1 MILIKTKGYQY
12 VFNEDSNSLLK
23 EKKWGFE
30 FIPSTKK
37 GREDSNSIS
46 LNYKVR

>member
-23 EKKWGFE
+23 EKN
-30 FIPSTKK
+30 
-37 GREDSNSIS
+37 EDSNSFPRQKKEGKIQI
-46 LNYKVR
+46 LFL